1 LPTYKNAEQ
10 DTTMATKKPENLSF
24 EEAMSEL
31 EGIVQAMEHGSL
43 TLEQSLK
50 QFERGVQLV
59 NASNEKLKSAEQK
72 VSILMS
78 NDPDAPL
85 VSMSNSPE

>member
-1 LPTYKNAEQ
+1 
-10 DTTMATKKPENLSF
+10 MATKKPENLSF